1 MKKATRKALSM
12 VLIMIT
18 MLTLF
23 GQSAFA
29 LTGEQP
35 ENISQ
40 DILDEMQKTDD
51 HVYDA
56 IAKTQEKAEKEKEKG
71 NKSQEEFEEYLDH
84 LIAKLLEKTERKVD
98 KVIEKAA
105 AEGVELGKEF
115 IEVEICDRTVD
126 VDPFYAH

>member
-29 LTGEQP
+29 TTQ
-35 ENISQ
+35 NIGQ
-40 DILDEMQKTDD
+40 DFLDEMQKTEDY
-51 HVYDA
+51 VLDA
-56 IAKTQEKAEKEKEKG
+56 IEKTKAKAEKEKTKN
-71 NKSQEEFEEYLDH
+71 NKSEEEFDEYLDH
-84 LIAKLLEKTERKVD
+84 LIAKLLEKTEKKVD
-98 KVIEKAA
+98 KLIEKAD

-115 IEVEICDRTVD
+115 IEVEICGRTVL

>member
-29 LTGEQP
+29 TTQ
-35 ENISQ
+35 NIGQ
-40 DILDEMQKTDD
+40 DFLDEMQKTEDY
-51 HVYDA
+51 VLDA
-56 IAKTQEKAEKEKEKG
+56 IEKTKAKAEKEKSKN
-71 NKSQEEFEEYLDH
+71 NKSEEEFEEYLDH
-84 LIAKLLEKTERKVD
+84 LIAKLLEKTEKKVD
-98 KVIEKAA
+98 KLIEKAD

-115 IEVEICDRTVD
+115 IEVEICGRTVL